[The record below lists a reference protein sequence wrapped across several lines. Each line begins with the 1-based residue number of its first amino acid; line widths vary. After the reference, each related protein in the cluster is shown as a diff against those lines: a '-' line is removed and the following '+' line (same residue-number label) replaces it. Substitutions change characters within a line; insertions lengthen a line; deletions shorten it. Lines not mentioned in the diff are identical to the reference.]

1 MPVDS
6 MKEMERT
13 PYSSPESLRVRCP
26 HCRKLYLVQYAD
38 IQEAKPRFECVQC
51 HQRFWLSLQDM
62 DLSGELIGLTIETK
76 QPPRSEAKKVPQA
89 GRDLEPC
96 PKCFKL
102 NEPSAAECGHCGVV
116 IGKLKNAFH
125 IQDSFPPHSMA
136 LEVLWHRVLADFGNE
151 KLHDEFF
158 VASQKENN
166 LAYAAAL
173 YKQMVKLMPAD
184 DMSQRRLMAIEK
196 LGESLLPPRA
206 AVMPR
211 PKRGLPRVWQVPLA
225 AGVMLIVVGMSS
237 PVFRNMAGVGAA
249 FLFFAVMLQ
258 LQLRRR

>member
-51 HQRFWLSLQDM
+51 HQRFWLSLNDM
-62 DLSGELIGLTIETK
+62 DLTNEMVGLTIETK
-76 QPPRSEAKKVPQA
+76 QVPRQEVKKVPA
-89 GRDLEPC
+89 ASRDLEPC

-102 NEPSAAECGHCGVV
+102 NEPSATECGHCGVV
-116 IGKLKNAFH
+116 ISKLKNAFH
-125 IQDSFPPHSMA
+125 IQEAFPPHSPN
-136 LEVLWHRVLADFGNE
+136 LEAVWHKVLADFGNE

-158 VASQKENN
+158 LGAQKEGN
-166 LAYAAAL
+166 LPYAAAV
-173 YKQMVKLMPAD
+173 YKQMVKLMPGD
-184 DMSQRRLMAIEK
+184 DLSQRRLTAIQK
-196 LGESLLPPRA
+196 LGESLLPPRHSVIPLKGRA
-206 AVMPR
+206 
-211 PKRGLPRVWQVPLA
+211 LPRVWQVPLA
-225 AGVMLIVVGMSS
+225 AGVMLIIVGMSS
-237 PVFRNMAGVGAA
+237 PVFRNMAGVGGAL
-249 FLFFAVMLQ
+249 LFFAVMLQ